1 MWISEKRSFIVIPA
15 GCLTGIHTC
24 TIPAKMRSKSNFAL
38 TYHFPSI
45 KLSSIRSLYAR
56 YRFIKG
62 KIEMSSA
69 MRITGIRLKNYRQ
82 FRDFNLDLT
91 DPKTKEPLDK
101 VCFIGATGTG
111 KSTLLALFAELLE
124 TGSKTENYK
133 NEEETNQLIAYK
145 VCQSKE
151 NFFILHDKTHNSGKW
166 SKTPYV
172 LPLSASLTAEWIQ
185 LWDAE
190 IDHHKDENLQIF
202 LANNDLTKEDNHILE
217 RLTLQD
223 NGTDLAIYAPPDGS
237 SYIDDV
243 PQTNLSNALALFN
256 SFSAYHEASF
266 SKLEDFWNVLIYQI
280 KRRESDYLQFLD
292 SSAAQTLSVAEA
304 NAQFNQKHQR
314 ILNELAKQWEPV
326 LGPSGLEF
334 DVEDAQIPV
343 QLTENLQVYIKQKY
357 SDVQI
362 PYNLLSTGIR
372 IFIFRIGHIF
382 TLYFNRQIERGFLLV
397 DEPETSLFPDL
408 LHDIIAQYE
417 SIIHYP

>member
-166 SKTPYV
+166 SKTPY
-172 LPLSASLTAEWIQ
+172 
-185 LWDAE
+185 
-190 IDHHKDENLQIF
+190 
-202 LANNDLTKEDNHILE
+202 
-217 RLTLQD
+217 
-223 NGTDLAIYAPPDGS
+223 
-237 SYIDDV
+237 
-243 PQTNLSNALALFN
+243 
-256 SFSAYHEASF
+256 
-266 SKLEDFWNVLIYQI
+266 
-280 KRRESDYLQFLD
+280 
-292 SSAAQTLSVAEA
+292 
-304 NAQFNQKHQR
+304 
-314 ILNELAKQWEPV
+314 
-326 LGPSGLEF
+326 
-334 DVEDAQIPV
+334 
-343 QLTENLQVYIKQKY
+343 
-357 SDVQI
+357 
-362 PYNLLSTGIR
+362 
-372 IFIFRIGHIF
+372 
-382 TLYFNRQIERGFLLV
+382 
-397 DEPETSLFPDL
+397 
-408 LHDIIAQYE
+408 
-417 SIIHYP
+417 SITTIC